1 MMVDGSVDGRRP
13 AIYYINLQDTGIW
26 PKFQLPTLTYHEA
39 LPGHVWQFT
48 FSHRLPLIRTLL
60 GFNAYIEGYALYAE
74 QLAAE
79 LGVYDNEP
87 LGRLGYLLAMQLRA
101 CRLVVDTGLHAK
113 GWNREQAIA
122 WLQER
127 TGDDPLA
134 VTSEIDR
141 YIVTPGQATGY
152 KVGHNEINRLRDK
165 ARLALGTR
173 YDLRD
178 FNDAILLSGSVPLI
192 LLERIVDDYVASR
205 GQLPI

>member
-1 MMVDGSVDGRRP
+1 M
-13 AIYYINLQDTGIW
+13 
-26 PKFQLPTLTYHEA
+26 
-39 LPGHVWQFT
+39 
-48 FSHRLPLIRTLL
+48 
-60 GFNAYIEGYALYAE
+60 
-74 QLAAE
+74 
-79 LGVYDNEP
+79 
-87 LGRLGYLLAMQLRA
+87 
-101 CRLVVDTGLHAK
+101 
-113 GWNREQAIA
+113 
-122 WLQER
+122 
-127 TGDDPLA
+127 
-134 VTSEIDR
+134 SEIDR